1 MENGK
6 FQRFGNRRKARMVG
20 IRVGLIEPS
29 RGIYDASAN
38 GRSGQ
43 IYARGA
49 GMAAQLATNEL
60 GPEDKS

>member
-1 MENGK
+1 
-6 FQRFGNRRKARMVG
+6 MVG

-43 IYARGA
+43 IYAREA

-60 GPEDKS
+60 GAENKS